1 MTPVTILAGRAG
13 QALPHLIG
21 EIGRQY
27 AAGERVILLVPEQYT
42 LQAERE
48 LVERLD
54 LPGFLDLEVLSPTRL
69 RRRIRE
75 QGGWDGLP
83 PLDSRGRSMALS
95 QALTLRRDELTY
107 YRRVATAPSL
117 PDKVS
122 SLLTDME
129 HAGLDAAALAGLA
142 EDAPAATRAKLRDL
156 SAVWAA
162 YDQLICGR
170 FADERAQQAEA
181 LRRLAPSGVVSG
193 AHVWV
198 YGFDVL
204 PQPLCE
210 LLAEASA
217 LTRSLTVTMTMDR
230 ESAPDGR
237 IFLAQRK
244 SVGRLMDLL
253 AQREIPCRQAYL
265 PQADLRRAPALTH
278 LEKALFA
285 RDAAPFAGDSGP
297 IALHACATPFAEAAY
312 AAQVLRG
319 WHDAGIPW
327 QRMAVALAQPAS
339 TALAMTLKSAGIPHY
354 LARKD
359 TVLRHGLCRFL
370 LGALRAA
377 TEGFRQ
383 EDVLEAARSGFSPLA
398 DAEAMA
404 LENYALENGV
414 HRGKWL
420 APFTRGAAA
429 EAMEPLR
436 QRLVEPLSLLRA
448 ELREART
455 ATASLTAIYRLME
468 RVNAYDRLLRQE
480 EALLA
485 RGMAAEAARNRQVW
499 QILLDLL
506 DQLHALLGDNRAN
519 LKDIARF
526 VASGLEGAAVSALP
540 PARNA
545 VMIGEAGHLMPG
557 ALDALLVMG
566 LQDGVLA
573 AGMDSLL
580 SDREREALSAQA
592 ERPVGITRQEQGALR
607 QSDFYRTLALPGR
620 YLTLTFAEGAQDGA
634 ALRPAALIADVL
646 RLFPGMK
653 VTGGVTYSGIGAP
666 LAPLPALEGLALR
679 LRAMADGRA
688 ADMDEAWQDALR
700 WLWRSERYGAMTRQ
714 MVAALDARIA
724 PQKLDA
730 AAAIRLFGQD
740 SVSISRLEEFAACPY
755 RHFVDYGLKPQE
767 RRAYAFQPDEKGS
780 FFHEALRGYATL
792 ASAMPDWPNI
802 GDDMVDRMMDQVLSP
817 LTSAWQ
823 NGPLTDDA
831 LGAQLGKSYVR
842 AIRRAARMFT
852 AHARNS
858 RFTTWGAE
866 VAFGQEGGLPP
877 LILALSGGRQVA
889 LRGVIDR
896 IDRFEGDRGLY
907 LRVIDYKSSRHALE
921 PTRMWYGLQLQLLL
935 YLKAASQGIPGATP
949 AGAFYFTVRDP
960 QVDSPDDVKE
970 AAEEAIARELRL
982 KGVVLADSEVV
993 NAMDHDKPD
1002 FSLEKVFNQ
1011 NGAASARASAVNL
1024 EEMHALLDHA
1034 QATAARL
1041 TEEIRAGRMDV
1052 SPAVCGNDDA
1062 CAYCGYAAV
1071 CRRDPHLPGGEKR
1084 TLPDM
1089 DKQEFLARLTNSS
1102 ISGSTGPQDASEG
1115 DPV

>member
-1 MTPVTILAGRAG
+1 MTPVSILAGRAG
-13 QALPHLIG
+13 QALPHLID

-27 AAGERVILLVPEQYT
+27 AAGDRVILLVPEQYT

-75 QGGWDGLP
+75 QGGQDGLP
-83 PLDSRGRSMALS
+83 PLDGRGRSMALS
-95 QALTLRRDELTY
+95 QALTLCREELAY
-107 YRRVATAPSL
+107 YRRVAAAPSL
-117 PDKVS
+117 PDRVS

-129 HAGLDAAALAGLA
+129 HAGLDASALSALA
-142 EDAPAATRAKLRDL
+142 EDAPTAAARAKLLDL
-156 SAVWAA
+156 STVWAA
-162 YDQLICGR
+162 YDRLIAGR
-170 FADERAQQAEA
+170 FADERAQQAES
-181 LRRLAPSGVVSG
+181 LRRLASSGVVSG
-193 AHVWV
+193 AHLWV

-210 LLAEASA
+210 LLAQAA
-217 LTRSLTVTMTMDR
+217 DLAASLTVTMTMDR
-230 ESAPDGR
+230 EGAPDGR

-244 SVGRLMDLL
+244 SVGRLMALL
-253 AQREIPCRQAYL
+253 AQREIPCRLAYL
-265 PQADLRRAPALTH
+265 PEADLGRAPALRH
-278 LEKALFA
+278 LERALFA
-285 RDAAPFAGDSGP
+285 RGAAPFEGDCTP

-327 QRMAVALAQPAS
+327 QRMAVALAQSAS
-339 TALAMTLKSAGIPHY
+339 TALAMTLKAAGIPHY

-370 LGALRAA
+370 LSALRAA

-383 EDVLEAARSGFSPLA
+383 EDVLEAARSGFSPLT
-398 DAEAMA
+398 DEEAMA
-404 LENYALENGV
+404 LENYALENGI

-420 APFTRGAAA
+420 VPFTRGAA
-429 EAMEPLR
+429 EAAEPLR
-436 QRLVEPLSLLRA
+436 RRLVEPLSLLRA

-455 ATASLTAIYRLME
+455 ATSSLTAIYRLME
-468 RVNAYDRLLRQE
+468 RVNAYDRLLEQE

-506 DQLHALLGDNRAN
+506 DQLHALLGDSRAN

-557 ALDALLVMG
+557 AVDALLVMG

-580 SDREREALSAQA
+580 SDREREALSAQV
-592 ERPVGITRQEQGALR
+592 ERPVGITRQEQSALR
-607 QSDFYRTLALPGR
+607 QSDFYRTLALPR
-620 YLTLTFAEGAQDGA
+620 RCLSLTFAEGAQDGA
-634 ALRPAALIADVL
+634 ALRPASLIADVL
-646 RLFPGMK
+646 RLFPGASL
-653 VTGGVTYSGIGAP
+653 TGGVTASGDGAP

-688 ADMDEAWQDALR
+688 ATMDESWQDALR
-700 WLWRSERYGAMTRQ
+700 WLWRSKRYGAMARQ
-714 MVAALDARIA
+714 VVAALDARIA
-724 PQKLDA
+724 PQRLDA

-755 RHFVDYGLKPQE
+755 RHFVDYGLKPVE
-767 RRAYAFQPDEKGS
+767 RRAYAFLPDEKGS

-802 GDDMVDRMMDQVLSP
+802 GDDAVDRMMDQVLSP
-817 LTSAWQ
+817 LTDAWRD
-823 NGPLTDDA
+823 GPLTDDA
-831 LGAQLGKSYVR
+831 LGAQLGRSYVR

-877 LILALSGGRQVA
+877 LILTLPGGRQVA

-896 IDRFEGDRGLY
+896 IDRFEGDKGLY

-935 YLKAASQGIPGATP
+935 YLKAASQGVPGATP

-960 QVDSPDDVKE
+960 QVDSPDDVRE

-993 NAMDHDKPD
+993 DAMDHDKPG
-1002 FSLEKVFNQ
+1002 FSLEKVFNRD
-1011 NGAASARASAVNL
+1011 GTAAARASAVNL
-1024 EEMHALLDHA
+1024 AEMHALLDHA
-1034 QATAARL
+1034 QDTAARL
-1041 TEEIRAGRMDV
+1041 AEEIRAGRMDV
-1052 SPAVCGNDDA
+1052 SPAVCGTDDA
-1062 CAYCGYAAV
+1062 CVYCGYAAV

-1084 TLPDM
+1084 TLPAM
-1089 DKQEFLARLTNSS
+1089 DKQELLQRLTNPS
-1102 ISGSTGPQDASEG
+1102 ISGSSAPQDPPADE
-1115 DPV
+1115 PM